1 MFKAFVTLFTE
12 ADVLFYC
19 LFSLAIILLVAETF
33 IPSFGIVGM
42 GGLLMALG
50 SIIARCVSKDNSTLE
65 TVMYVIYIV
74 LLMVLVVCIIKLFQK
89 VDKKR
94 KSKKQYATVDG
105 NKIPLTKDGYLD
117 YSFLVGKE
125 GEVVAD
131 LKPSGK
137 VKIDGK
143 IYEVT
148 TTKEYI
154 YSGTMVRVD
163 KVINQRV
170 VVRKKG

>member
-1 MFKAFVTLFTE
+1 MKDAFITLFTE

-19 LFSLAIILLVAETF
+19 LFALSIILLIAEVF
-33 IPSFGIVGM
+33 IPSFGVVGM
-42 GGLLMALG
+42 GGILSAFG
-50 SIIARCVSKDNSTLE
+50 AVAARTVEKNLSKKTTIL
-65 TVMYVIYIV
+65 YIV
-74 LLMVLVVCIIKLFQK
+74 YIALLIVAIVVLIKLIK
-89 VDKKR
+89 KLDDKR
-94 KSKKQYATVDG
+94 KTKTGYAIVDG

-125 GEVVAD
+125 GVVVAD

-137 VKIDGK
+137 VNIDGK

-154 YSGTMVRVD
+154 YSGAAIRVD